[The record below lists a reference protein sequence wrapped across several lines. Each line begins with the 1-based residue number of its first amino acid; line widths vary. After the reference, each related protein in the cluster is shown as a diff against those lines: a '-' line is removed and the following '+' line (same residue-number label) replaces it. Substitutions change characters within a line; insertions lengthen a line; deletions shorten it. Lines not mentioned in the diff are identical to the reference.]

1 LSHQELA
8 RQIREFWFADTLEN
22 PARITARTDFW
33 FAPDAARDADIRK
46 RWSGAVEDAMAGR
59 LDPMGNTAAGRVA
72 LLLLLDQFP
81 RNIFRGS
88 PRAFEK
94 DGRAR
99 YLMRDGMSKL
109 MDLELSP
116 IERCFY
122 YMPLQHSEFLD
133 DQESAVS
140 RYSHL
145 VSEVSLEQRRI
156 FDRFR
161 HFAQMHCDVIAR
173 FGRFPHRNS
182 ILNRLSTAEEDA
194 YLAGPVPNFG
204 QP

>member
-1 LSHQELA
+1 MSHQELA
-8 RQIREFWFADTLEN
+8 RQIRKFWFADTLED
-22 PARITARTDFW
+22 PARIRARMDFW
-33 FAPDAARDADIRK
+33 FAADSARDTDVRK
-46 RWSGAVEDAMAGR
+46 RWNSTVEDAMAGR
-59 LDPMGNTAAGRVA
+59 LDSMGDTATGRMA
-72 LLLLLDQFP
+72 LILLLDQFP

-94 DGRAR
+94 DGRSR
-99 YLMRDGMSKL
+99 YLMRDGMSLL

-122 YMPLQHSEFLD
+122 YMPLQHSEFLE

-145 VSEVSLEQRRI
+145 ASEVSLEQRKI

-161 HFAQMHCDVIAR
+161 HFAQMHCDIIAR
-173 FGRFPHRNS
+173 FGRFPHRNA
-182 ILNRLSTAEEDA
+182 ILNRLNTTEEVL